1 MAGDGRRGRGKGDE
15 GNAGFTRG
23 EDCGVTGI
31 DA

>member
-15 GNAGFTRG
+15 DNAGFTGG
-23 EDCGVTGI
+23 EDCGITGI